1 MIYMNKG
8 EDLNLPFK
16 ITISNVD
23 LEGKLFCY
31 GSPKNPCREGVAEPF
46 QKSAAVTAW
55 FRSSVREE
63 VPNFLDTGLDQGCQ
77 CGQ

>member
-1 MIYMNKG
+1 MKH
-8 EDLNLPFK
+8 
-16 ITISNVD
+16 TVD
-23 LEGKLFCY
+23 RST
-31 GSPKNPCREGVAEPF
+31 GSIKPVKEHRGPKDPRGEGVAEPF